1 MAKLIFSAIMSLAG
15 YVADQD
21 GIFDWAEPDEE
32 VHTLANDLE
41 RTVGTYLYGRRM
53 YEVMAVWEALPIHDQ
68 PPS

>member
-41 RTVGTYLYGRRM
+41 RTVGTYPYGRRM